1 MELLCKPTKSHF
13 LQALGTSLRPIQNR
27 LLGLLLNCPKKSK
40 QLLLTYVYPMSGK
53 KDYFPNNW
61 EEYKEADDS
70 DFIPH
75 TFEEIM
81 SWKVAG
87 WELPS
92 SVCCIIRVT
101 DLETHKVKE
110 HVYQKRSAAQSKVN
124 QLLSTPNVEFTVVD
138 HESIHHLSPHKLN
151 D

>member
-1 MELLCKPTKSHF
+1 MS
-13 LQALGTSLRPIQNR
+13 
-27 LLGLLLNCPKKSK
+27 SK
-40 QLLLTYVYPMSGK
+40 RE
-53 KDYFPNNW
+53 YFPNNW
-61 EEYKEADDS
+61 QEYKDAEDS

-92 SVCCIIRVT
+92 SVCCVIRAT
-101 DLETHKVKE
+101 DLETKKVKE
-110 HVYQKRSAAQSKVN
+110 FIYQKPGNAQRKVN
-124 QLLSTPNVEFTVVD
+124 ELMANPKIEFTVCEHD
-138 HESIHHLSPHKLN
+138 AIHHLIPHEIH

>member
-1 MELLCKPTKSHF
+1 
-13 LQALGTSLRPIQNR
+13 
-27 LLGLLLNCPKKSK
+27 
-40 QLLLTYVYPMSGK
+40 MSGK
-53 KDYFPNNW
+53 RKEYFPNNW
-61 EEYKEADDS
+61 QEYAQAADDN
-70 DFIPH
+70 FIPH

-101 DLETHKVKE
+101 DLKTHKVKE
-110 HVYQKRSAAQSKVN
+110 HVYSKHSAAQSKVN
-124 QLLSTPNVEFTVVD
+124 QLINTPDVEFTVVD
-138 HESIHHLSPHKLN
+138 HESIHHLSPTDFVN